1 MNNCGM
7 KQSYQ
12 RQYPKEH
19 KQSYNR
25 IKYNTKGA
33 RTVLTLKVL
42 EYKNISYEIFILII
56 LEHLSLSLRSSFHI
70 TYYFYESWFP
80 YLLKIMSINPYK

>member
-1 MNNCGM
+1 M

-19 KQSYNR
+19 KQSYN
-25 IKYNTKGA
+25 TKDA

-70 TYYFYESWFP
+70 TYYLISQF
-80 YLLKIMSINPYK
+80 I

>member
-1 MNNCGM
+1 M
-7 KQSYQ
+7 QSY
-12 RQYPKEH
+12 
-19 KQSYNR
+19 SR
-25 IKYNTKGA
+25 IKYNIEGA

-70 TYYFYESWFP
+70 TYYFYETRFP
-80 YLLKIMSINPYK
+80 YLFKIMSIYINRD